1 MPLCGGNM
9 ANNLIDPKL
18 REIHKS
24 EVKSYF
30 ETWLSLQIP
39 RRLKQLD
46 ESEVHVNAFMVDTW
60 VANNRKPRRDE
71 RSGHFSKGT
80 KEEWASDMLGQFQ
93 DDGMRKYVEEW
104 EESNNTA
111 EEHRTDLS
119 NDIDVVNKYAA
130 ILGIDIVKEW
140 WQKEGQKAY
149 TEDLFSL
156 MRK

>member
-1 MPLCGGNM
+1 M

-24 EVKSYF
+24 EIKTYF

-46 ESEVHVNAFMVDTW
+46 ENEVHVNAFMVDTW
-60 VANNRKPRRDE
+60 LKNNSREIKDK
-71 RSGHFSKGT
+71 SGKIINPQEKATLMINLTG
-80 KEEWASDMLGQFQ
+80 
-93 DDGMRKYVEEW
+93 DGIRTFVEQW
-104 EESNNTA
+104 EGSNNIL
-111 EEHRTDLS
+111 EENKTDLS
-119 NDIDVVNKYAA
+119 NDMDVVNKYSA
-130 ILGIDIVKEW
+130 ILGIDIVRKW

>member
-1 MPLCGGNM
+1 MCRGNM

-18 REIHKS
+18 REIHKV
-24 EVKSYF
+24 EIKTYF

-46 ESEVHVNAFMVDTW
+46 ESEVHVNAFMIDTW
-60 VANNRKPRRDE
+60 LKNNSREIKDK
-71 RSGHFSKGT
+71 SGKIINPQEKATLMINLTG
-80 KEEWASDMLGQFQ
+80 
-93 DDGMRKYVEEW
+93 DGIRTFVEQW
-104 EESNNTA
+104 EDSNNIL
-111 EEHRTDLS
+111 EEHKTDLS
-119 NDIDVVNKYAA
+119 NDIDVVNKYVA

>member
-1 MPLCGGNM
+1 MTQIKHAPEMLEFNKQ
-9 ANNLIDPKL
+9 AIQK
-18 REIHKS
+18 H
-24 EVKSYF
+24 YF
-30 ETWLSLQIP
+30 EVWLSLQNP
-39 RRLKQLD
+39 RLLKQMD
-46 ESEVHVNAFMVDTW
+46 ESEVHKRAFMVDTW

-71 RSGHFSKGT
+71 LSGHFSKGT
-80 KEEWASDMLGQFQ
+80 KEEWASDMLDQFL
-93 DDGMRKYVEEW
+93 DDGMQKYVEEW
-104 EESNNTA
+104 EDSNNTA

>member
-1 MPLCGGNM
+1 M

-24 EVKSYF
+24 EIKTYF

-46 ESEVHVNAFMVDTW
+46 ENEVHVNAFMVDTW
-60 VANNRKPRRDE
+60 LKNNSREIKDK
-71 RSGHFSKGT
+71 SGKIINPQE
-80 KEEWASDMLGQFQ
+80 KASIMINLTG
-93 DDGMRKYVEEW
+93 DGIRTFVDQW
-104 EESNNTA
+104 EDSNNIL
-111 EEHRTDLS
+111 EENKTDLS
-119 NDIDVVNKYAA
+119 NDIDVVNKYVA
-130 ILGIDIVKEW
+130 ILGIDIVREW

>member
-1 MPLCGGNM
+1 M

-18 REIHKS
+18 REILKA
-24 EVKSYF
+24 EIKTYF

-46 ESEVHVNAFMVDTW
+46 ENEVHVNAFMVDTW
-60 VANNRKPRRDE
+60 LKNNSHEIKDK
-71 RSGHFSKGT
+71 SGKIINPQEKATLIINLTG
-80 KEEWASDMLGQFQ
+80 
-93 DDGMRKYVEEW
+93 DGIRTFVEQW
-104 EESNNTA
+104 EGSNNIL
-111 EEHRTDLS
+111 EENKTDLS
-119 NDIDVVNKYAA
+119 NDMDVVNKYSA
-130 ILGIDIVKEW
+130 ILGIDIVRKW

>member
-24 EVKSYF
+24 EIKTYF
-30 ETWLSLQIP
+30 ENWLSLQIP

-46 ESEVHVNAFMVDTW
+46 ENEVHVNAFMVDTW
-60 VANNRKPRRDE
+60 LKNNSHEIKDK
-71 RSGHFSKGT
+71 SGKIINPQEKATLMINLTG
-80 KEEWASDMLGQFQ
+80 
-93 DDGMRKYVEEW
+93 DDIRTFVEQW
-104 EESNNTA
+104 EDSNNIL
-111 EEHRTDLS
+111 EENKTDLS
-119 NDIDVVNKYAA
+119 NDIDVVNKYVA
-130 ILGIDIVKEW
+130 ILGIDIVGEW
-140 WQKEGQKAY
+140 WQKESQKAY

>member
-1 MPLCGGNM
+1 MTQIKHTPEMLEFNKQ
-9 ANNLIDPKL
+9 AIQK
-18 REIHKS
+18 H
-24 EVKSYF
+24 YF
-30 ETWLSLQIP
+30 EVWLSLQNP
-39 RRLKQLD
+39 RLLKQMD
-46 ESEVHVNAFMVDTW
+46 ESEVHKRAFMVDTW

-71 RSGHFSKGT
+71 RSGHLSKGT

-140 WQKEGQKAY
+140 WQKKGQKAY

>member
-24 EVKSYF
+24 EIKTYF
-30 ETWLSLQIP
+30 ENWLSLQIP

-46 ESEVHVNAFMVDTW
+46 ENEVHVNAFMVDTW
-60 VANNRKPRRDE
+60 LKNNSREIKDK
-71 RSGHFSKGT
+71 SGKIINPQEKATLMINLTG
-80 KEEWASDMLGQFQ
+80 
-93 DDGMRKYVEEW
+93 DDIRTFVEQW
-104 EESNNTA
+104 EDSNNILD
-111 EEHRTDLS
+111 EHKTYLS
-119 NDIDVVNKYAA
+119 NDIDVINKYAA

>member
-1 MPLCGGNM
+1 M

-24 EVKSYF
+24 EIKTYF
-30 ETWLSLQIP
+30 DTWLSLQIP

-46 ESEVHVNAFMVDTW
+46 ENEVHVNAFMVDTW
-60 VANNRKPRRDE
+60 LKNNSREIKDK
-71 RSGHFSKGT
+71 SGKIINPQEKATLMINLTG
-80 KEEWASDMLGQFQ
+80 
-93 DDGMRKYVEEW
+93 DGIRTFVEQW
-104 EESNNTA
+104 EDSNNIL
-111 EEHRTDLS
+111 EEHKTDLS
-119 NDIDVVNKYAA
+119 NDIDVVNKYVA
-130 ILGIDIVKEW
+130 ILGIDIVREW

>member
-1 MPLCGGNM
+1 M

-24 EVKSYF
+24 EIKTYF

-46 ESEVHVNAFMVDTW
+46 ENEVHVNAFMVDTW
-60 VANNRKPRRDE
+60 LKNNSREIKDK
-71 RSGHFSKGT
+71 SGKIINPQEKATLIINLTG
-80 KEEWASDMLGQFQ
+80 
-93 DDGMRKYVEEW
+93 DGIRTFVEQW
-104 EESNNTA
+104 EGSNNIL
-111 EEHRTDLS
+111 EENKIDLS
-119 NDIDVVNKYAA
+119 NDMDVVNKYAA
-130 ILGIDIVKEW
+130 ILGIEIVRKW

-149 TEDLFSL
+149 TEGLFSL